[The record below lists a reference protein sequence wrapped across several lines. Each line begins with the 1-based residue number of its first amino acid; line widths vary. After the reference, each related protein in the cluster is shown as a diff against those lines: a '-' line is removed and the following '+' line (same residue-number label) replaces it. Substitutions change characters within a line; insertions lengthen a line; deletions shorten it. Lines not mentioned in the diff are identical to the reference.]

1 MLNSRLTR
9 KHRVAAILA
18 STLLLSACG
27 SSQGE
32 VAAPEPAPTPQPA
45 PTPAPQPPM
54 ELSCQT
60 VGVSVEELPARWNE
74 FIDAVGFGFRLP
86 ETLEASGTVL
96 GLNEYTQYLDG
107 TESPLFAVDVFWDPD
122 TGEVRE
128 VTIFG
133 PVADERTSV
142 ALTGTAGAMIFAT
155 TSKSA
160 SEAEDFLVEA
170 LMAGVDSHEPGG
182 FTSELVEEDG
192 REFRFTLVGD
202 GADWSVVGNLP
213 CP

>member
-1 MLNSRLTR
+1 MMHGSLLFGRR
-9 KHRVAAILA
+9 RVATILA
-18 STLLLSACG
+18 ASLLLAACG
-27 SSQGE
+27 GSQEE

-45 PTPAPQPPM
+45 PKPSV

-60 VGVSVEELPARWNE
+60 VGVSVEELPVRWNE

-96 GLNEYTQYLDG
+96 GLSEYTQYLDG
-107 TESPLFAVDVFWDPD
+107 AQSPLFAIDVFWDPG

-133 PVADERTSV
+133 PVTDESTSV
-142 ALTGTAGAMIFAT
+142 ALTGTAGAMIFST
-155 TSKSA
+155 TPKSA
-160 SEAEDFLVEA
+160 SAAEGFLVEV

-202 GADWSVVGNLP
+202 AADWSVVGNLP